1 MLPRSRLS
9 LLARLALAWFALV
22 LGVAGAS
29 PLVQPRPM
37 QLVCGADGGVRLLVD
52 AGSGLGDTGRLH
64 QLDCALCLPAHA
76 PAPAASHV
84 ERATLAPVT
93 LADWAAIEAR
103 FRPAACAPLPARG
116 PPSAC

>member
-1 MLPRSRLS
+1 MLPRSRLL

-37 QLVCGADGGVRLLVD
+37 QLVCGADGGVRLLVE
-52 AGSGLGDTGRLH
+52 AGSGLADTGRLH

-76 PAPAASHV
+76 PAPGTSHV
-84 ERATLAPVT
+84 ASPALACGSR
-93 LADWAAIEAR
+93 ADWTVVEAR
-103 FRPAACAPLPARG
+103 FRSAARAPLPARG
-116 PPSAC
+116 PPRAS